1 MGLGTELT
9 PSAGTEGA
17 PDHPAIS
24 PAPILCFEAPFL
36 RKWSPR
42 FENTWQYGKVERERE
57 RRKGQLQNRCQG
69 SVRTQ
74 STARPHTQG
83 FLSAEHSE
91 GHSLSVR
98 PRAGKHWHPHVLAL
112 DVNKNSLWKA
122 IWQFRSKFLNA
133 CLMASFRFQEFLPG
147 IFTKQEK
154 VLYKCTA
161 LLVKE
166 SLQGSCV
173 WTQGWS
179 SQLCLWLRGHI
190 SVPGFSGFVSSLRWN
205 TKRASYERCTL
216 ASLPTES
223 SWNAAIPV
231 LR

>member
-42 FENTWQYGKVERERE
+42 LENTWQYGKVERERE

-83 FLSAEHSE
+83 FLSAEHSQ

-98 PRAGKHWHPHVLAL
+98 PRAGKHVRSLAPSCAGL
-112 DVNKNSLWKA
+112 GCK
-122 IWQFRSKFLNA
+122 
-133 CLMASFRFQEFLPG
+133 QEQPLESNLAVSVKIPQCMFDGFISLPG
-147 IFTKQEK
+147 ISSRYIHKAREGSVQVHGIAGKGEFARFVCMDTGLVESVMLMAQGPHQCPWLLGFCFFTEMEHK
-154 VLYKCTA
+154 
-161 LLVKE
+161 
-166 SLQGSCV
+166 
-173 WTQGWS
+173 
-179 SQLCLWLRGHI
+179 
-190 SVPGFSGFVSSLRWN
+190 
-205 TKRASYERCTL
+205 ASIL
-216 ASLPTES
+216 
-223 SWNAAIPV
+223 
-231 LR
+231 